1 VGSYRAWWERPAA
14 HGDEEGS
21 VFTVDSLLAGRED
34 GVRAVYAR
42 IVEAGRG
49 AGTVVEDAKKSC
61 VHLAADA
68 EAPAFAGV
76 HPRKTGVLLNLRT
89 AAPISSPRVRKTEQL
104 SRHRFFNEILV
115 ESPGEVDAELA
126 GWLRE
131 AYELSAVK
139 A

>member
-1 VGSYRAWWERPAA
+1 M
-14 HGDEEGS
+14 
-21 VFTVDSLLAGRED
+21 FTVDALLAGRAP
-34 GVRAVYAR
+34 V
-42 IVEAGRG
+42 VEAIYVRIIEAARG
-49 AGTVVEDAKKSC
+49 LGPLFEDAKKTC

-68 EAPAFAGV
+68 EAGAFAGI
-76 HPRKTGVLLNLRT
+76 HPRKTGILLNLRT

-131 AYELSAVK
+131 AYELSGAK
-139 A
+139 AG